1 MNNQTM
7 LRCTGGEVHK
17 AQSIRT
23 EVGKQK
29 KHFLR
34 HIKVTWIAW
43 LLFLGVLEGCLEKHH
58 WSEGSDSCTLQHS
71 QLRPIPLSTSS
82 KGTDLFT
89 QVWLNLSLPKT
100 WLKQL

>member
-7 LRCTGGEVHK
+7 LRCTSGEVHK
-17 AQSIRT
+17 AQSSRT
-23 EVGKQK
+23 QVGNQK

-43 LLFLGVLEGCLEKHH
+43 ILFLGLLEDCLEKQHCN
-58 WSEGSDSCTLQHS
+58 EGSHSWALQHS
-71 QLRPIPLSTSS
+71 QLCPIPLSTSS
-82 KGTDLFT
+82 KGSDLFT

-100 WLKQL
+100 